1 MRTTRNVLVIV
12 VLAAAVDVLPGA
24 GRAASV
30 LSSLL
35 QMVFLGGLGWFA
47 YRLYREH
54 RVGIFSLGDRM
65 RGLLYAS
72 LVVAVLAAAFNLTP
86 VPDRWRHRGLVRA
99 DHRRDLWAARRPAGC
114 ARGVGRGRRG
124 RVGGVRRRGGGRL
137 RGGRD
142 GAPARWAGS
151 GLRRPGVPRFAEWPP
166 GRRGARPA
174 RRG

>member
-12 VLAAAVDVLPGA
+12 VLAAAVNVLPGA

-72 LVVAVLAAAFNLTP
+72 LVVAVLAAASTSRLFQTGGGTAVWFALIIGAIY
-86 VPDRWRHRGLVRA
+86 GLLVVLRV
-99 DHRRDLWAARRPAGC
+99 
-114 ARGVGRGRRG
+114 ARGG
-124 RVGGVRRRGGGRL
+124 
-137 RGGRD
+137 
-142 GAPARWAGS
+142 
-151 GLRRPGVPRFAEWPP
+151 
-166 GRRGARPA
+166 
-174 RRG
+174 